1 MIHEC
6 ACHPCTG
13 AMLIFVSFH
22 FFLSIYA
29 AEALKF
35 YYYEALLFKFSE
47 I

>member
-1 MIHEC
+1 MCMSSLYRSHANLCII
-6 ACHPCTG
+6 P
-13 AMLIFVSFH
+13 F